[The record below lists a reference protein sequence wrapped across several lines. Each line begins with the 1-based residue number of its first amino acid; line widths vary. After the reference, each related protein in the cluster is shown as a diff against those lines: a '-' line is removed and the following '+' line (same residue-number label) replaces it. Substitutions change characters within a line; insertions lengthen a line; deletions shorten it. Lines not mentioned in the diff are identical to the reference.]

1 VQLSRHKEI
10 AMRRHLRKPGVWIAA
25 LILLAVWLLWPRPV
39 SSPPPTTLPPVQT
52 SADGAPQAVPRPAP
66 AASAAAIGT
75 AAIGTDAI
83 ATESTDTDIAALPA
97 FLPAEAHDTIRLI
110 RRGGPFEHHQDG
122 GVFGNREGL
131 LPSRPRGYYR
141 EYTVETPRLPHR
153 GARRIITG
161 GSPPEVWYY
170 TDDHYD
176 SFRAFQVPA
185 SRTSAMERAQ

>member
-1 VQLSRHKEI
+1 
-10 AMRRHLRKPGVWIAA
+10 MRRHLRKPGVWIAA

-39 SSPPPTTLPPVQT
+39 SSPPPTILPPVQT
-52 SADGAPQAVPRPAP
+52 GAGSAPLAVPRS
-66 AASAAAIGT
+66 AASAAAIS
-75 AAIGTDAI
+75 TDATG
-83 ATESTDTDIAALPA
+83 TESTDAGPSTLPT
-97 FLPAEAHDTIRLI
+97 FLPAEAHDIIRLI
-110 RRGGPFEHHQDG
+110 QRGGPFEHHQDG

-131 LPSRPRGYYR
+131 LPSRPVGYYR

-176 SFRAFQVPA
+176 SFRAFQAPA
-185 SRTSAMERAQ
+185 SQASAMERAQ